1 VAQDRY
7 GRRHLLDGAVS
18 GPIGQALS
26 DYPFERFARALCVV
40 NAERNAVA
48 VAKVELGKIAV

>member
-1 VAQDRY
+1 MHNAMKRDY
-7 GRRHLLDGAVS
+7 ASAG
-18 GPIGQALS
+18 GPIGQPLS
-26 DYPFERFARALCVV
+26 DHPFERFARALCVV